1 VRSAKLIVRIFMSY
15 DMREDCVIYYNIRY
29 REMFYIVFINFYYDH
44 NTGKYYGS
52 NDLVTDVDIRERQL

>member
-1 VRSAKLIVRIFMSY
+1 
-15 DMREDCVIYYNIRY
+15 
-29 REMFYIVFINFYYDH
+29 MFYIVFINFYYDH